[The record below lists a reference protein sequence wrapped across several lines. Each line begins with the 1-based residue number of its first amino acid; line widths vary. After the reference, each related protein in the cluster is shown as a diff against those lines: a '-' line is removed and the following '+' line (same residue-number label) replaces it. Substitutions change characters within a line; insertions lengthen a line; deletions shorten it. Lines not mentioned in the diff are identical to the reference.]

1 MTVVNGLANVS
12 GIVCDGAKASCA
24 AKIAAALEGS
34 LLGHRLAMAGRCF
47 APGDGIV
54 QPTADETVVTV
65 GRLGRAGMRET
76 DIEILNIM
84 LGH

>member
-1 MTVVNGLANVS
+1 
-12 GIVCDGAKASCA
+12 
-24 AKIAAALEGS
+24 
-34 LLGHRLAMAGRCF
+34 MAGRCF

-65 GRLGRAGMRET
+65 GRLGRDGMRET
-76 DIEILNIM
+76 DIESLNIM